1 MAAHMSGL
9 NQHMAVQNV
18 RKNFDAGSPRE
29 IWMIS
34 CRRMSDSS
42 SCVYSRMGSTM
53 RVVRLYRPMD
63 SGVVTASERTSF
75 HLHFRIHARSSS
87 ISQTCSVCRSVTGT
101 AFFKIRRRNARCDP
115 IFQTITPTAP
125 TAQIASST

>member
-1 MAAHMSGL
+1 
-9 NQHMAVQNV
+9 
-18 RKNFDAGSPRE
+18 
-29 IWMIS
+29 MIS
-34 CRRMSDSS
+34 CRRISDSS
-42 SCVYSRMGSTM
+42 SCVYARMGSTM

-87 ISQTCSVCRSVTGT
+87 SSQTYSVCRSVTGT

-125 TAQIASST
+125 TTQIASST